1 MTLSIP
7 ELMIGAVPVLL
18 LVMVLVQV
26 IKVVFSLEDADGK
39 THRAV
44 PLIAIGLGV
53 LFAIG
58 IQLSTVVPGFAAW
71 YEMIIAGIVVGL
83 AAIGMYS
90 GGKHTLN
97 L

>member
-1 MTLSIP
+1 MLSIP
-7 ELMIGAVPVLL
+7 ELVIGAVPVLL
-18 LVMVLVQV
+18 LVMALVEV
-26 IKVVFSLEDADGK
+26 IKIIFKLEDVNGK
-39 THRAV
+39 THWAV

-58 IQLSTVVPGFAAW
+58 IQLSSTIPGFKEW

-83 AAIGMYS
+83 AAIGAYS
-90 GGKHTLN
+90 GTKHTLS

>member
-1 MTLSIP
+1 MLLSIP
-7 ELMIGAVPVLL
+7 ELTIGAIPVLL
-18 LVMVLVQV
+18 LVIALVQLL
-26 IKVVFSLEDADGK
+26 KRVFGLTDVDGE
-39 THRAV
+39 THRLV

-53 LFAIG
+53 IFAIG
-58 IQLSTVVPGFAAW
+58 IHLSTLFPGFAQW

-90 GGKHTLN
+90 GTKNTFN